1 MGGTDQ
7 VDDGQ
12 SAAALMAVRVSEVA
26 SMVARRCAGNPRSG
40 KSSDR
45 TAEAG
50 RATEV
55 TAREV
60 MVAGGVDGA
69 DGREDCV
76 AQGPIGRR

>member
-1 MGGTDQ
+1 ML
-7 VDDGQ
+7 
-12 SAAALMAVRVSEVA
+12 AIPEVA
-26 SMVARRCAGNPRSG
+26 IAVTGLP
-40 KSSDR
+40 K
-45 TAEAG
+45 AG